1 MKVRASPKTGRMQV
15 ELDKSEAAF
24 PGVPLDAI
32 ALKRILV
39 PVDFSECSRKA
50 LQYAGSF
57 ARQFN
62 AEMILLHVVEPPVY
76 PGNAPLVVTA
86 MMFDDADI
94 RELAAKRLSEW
105 RNEISSRATVKA
117 NVRGGVPYHEIIQ
130 AAEET
135 NTDLIVISTHS
146 RTGFARMFLGSTA
159 ERVVRHAPCPVMV
172 IREKEHDFVRTESV
186 AAKSRQPKRHRSKA
200 R

>member
-1 MKVRASPKTGRMQV
+1 MQV
-15 ELDKSEAAF
+15 ELDKGEAAF
-24 PGVPLDAI
+24 PGVPLAGI

-39 PVDFSECSRKA
+39 PVDFSESSRKA

-62 AEMILLHVVEPPVY
+62 AELILLHVVEPPAY

-86 MMFDDADI
+86 MMFDDADL
-94 RELAAKRLSEW
+94 RELAAKKLSEL
-105 RNEISSRATVKA
+105 RNEIGSQTAVKA
-117 NVRGGVPYHEIIQ
+117 NVRSGVPYHEIIR

-172 IREKEHDFVRTESV
+172 IRQKEHDFVQTNDSV
-186 AAKSRQPKRHRSKA
+186 ATKSRRHRTKS